1 MSLDNRE
8 TRLISRHVR
17 PSRHG
22 KARKA
27 EAISRGVAGRGTGT
41 ARERTGW
48 HGEGCTARLQAS
60 VYIFKEARYNV
71 NRGGAP

>member
-17 PSRHG
+17 PLRHG

-27 EAISRGVAGRGTGT
+27 EAISRGWWPRHGHSTRTDRMAQRGGT
-41 ARERTGW
+41 S
-48 HGEGCTARLQAS
+48 RLQAS